1 MASLYVATGVCQS
14 LPVTLEASSNSNS
27 LIMVTVSGD
36 GCPHA
41 VIAYII
47 IATGTATK
55 AWQKR
60 LMPNLLHSYL
70 NLAYESLQ
78 RVQNSGTTSNIF
90 REPCN
95 RKAPRLFFVP
105 AIQKKCNALPYF
117 NPPARWQKDRV
128 QNEYHNR
135 SPHDPYPKDLQRHL
149 LLFFKISKPIC
160 YQVLRAYPACTRCEN
175 HHPAR
180 IIIQPVVCTIKYTS
194 TYTE

>member
-60 LMPNLLHSYL
+60 LMPNLLHYYL
-70 NLAYESLQ
+70 NLAYENLQ
-78 RVQNSGTTSNIF
+78 LVQNSVTTSNIF
-90 REPCN
+90 PEPCN
-95 RKAPRLFFVP
+95 RKAPRLFVVSSHP
-105 AIQKKCNALPYF
+105 ERN
-117 NPPARWQKDRV
+117 V
-128 QNEYHNR
+128 M
-135 SPHDPYPKDLQRHL
+135 
-149 LLFFKISKPIC
+149 
-160 YQVLRAYPACTRCEN
+160 LRYIGIP
-175 HHPAR
+175 
-180 IIIQPVVCTIKYTS
+180 
-194 TYTE
+194 